1 VTDWASPAEPGQR
14 IGIVA
19 GEASGDLHG
28 SLLVEALQ
36 GSGRPLQFF
45 GLGGPRLRLRGVKM
59 VSQPPLNVVGFT
71 EVFFRIGQIFLAFQ
85 RMKQALVSRR
95 TDLLILIDYPDLN
108 LRLARFARAHQI
120 PVLYYISPQVWAWRS
135 GRVKMIRRSVDR
147 MAVIL
152 PFEEEF
158 FRSCGLAVEFVGH
171 PLMDLKLQG
180 AGIIP
185 GSEPGRSSSAG
196 QRRVGLLPGSRPAE
210 MQRILPV
217 LLESAR
223 RLREQFAGELEFLLP
238 LAPTLD
244 EGQVQALVEPF
255 RQKGVPIRLLSG
267 AEREQWK
274 RCDLALVASGTVTLE
289 AALWGVPTII
299 VYKVS
304 PVNYWIAKRLIRVPY
319 IGLVNWV
326 AGKKIVSE
334 LIQDQATPEA
344 LTAEALRL
352 LHDDDRRIALQQE
365 LARVREK
372 IGGPG
377 ASQRVARI
385 ALEMIAR

>member
-1 VTDWASPAEPGQR
+1 VILPDSAEPARQ

-36 GSGRPLQFF
+36 RSGRPLQFF
-45 GLGGPRLRLRGVKM
+45 GLGGPRLGQRGVEM
-59 VSQPPLNVVGFT
+59 VYPPPLNVVGFT
-71 EVFFRIGQIFLAFQ
+71 EVFLRFKQIFRAYQ
-85 RMKQALVSRR
+85 GMKQALVKRK

-108 LRLARFARAHQI
+108 LRLARFARDQRI
-120 PVLYYISPQVWAWRS
+120 PVLFYISPQVWAWRT
-135 GRVKMIRRSVDR
+135 GRVKTIRRTVDR

-158 FRSCGLAVEFVGH
+158 FKARGLKVDFVGH
-171 PLMDLKLQG
+171 PLLDLLPPGTGLPKPGAEG
-180 AGIIP
+180 AGP
-185 GSEPGRSSSAG
+185 ADGR
-196 QRRVGLLPGSRPAE
+196 QRVGLLPGSRPAE
-210 MQRILPV
+210 VQRILPV
-217 LLESAR
+217 LLETAR
-223 RLREQFAGELEFLLP
+223 RLAEEFPGRLEFLLP
-238 LAPTLD
+238 LAPTL
-244 EGQVQALVEPF
+244 EARAVRALTDPYGE
-255 RQKGVPIRLLSG
+255 RGVPLRLLTG
-267 AEREQWK
+267 PEREEWK
-274 RCDLALVASGTVTLE
+274 RSDLALVASGTVTLE

-304 PVNYWIAKRLIRVPY
+304 PVNYWIAKRLIQVPY

-344 LTAEALRL
+344 LTAEARSL
-352 LHDDDRRIALQQE
+352 LTDAGRRADLQWE
-365 LARVREK
+365 LGRVREK

-377 ASQRVARI
+377 ASERVARI
-385 ALEMIAR
+385 ALEMMDR